1 MIITVELFLIL
12 FLLAFA
18 CEFIDASIGMGYGTI
33 LAPTLVILGFS
44 PVDAVPAILLSQAFG
59 GFTASFFHQQ
69 FNNVSYRDRS
79 GNLKSVFII
88 VGFGIIA
95 SIIAVFIAISIPKTC
110 IKTYIGLLVVFMGA
124 VLLLNKTFT
133 FSFRKMV
140 FIGIFSAFNKAL
152 SGGGFGPVVTGGQI
166 ISGLRPRQAV
176 GITTLSEAPICIV
189 AFFLYIIMRV
199 VKEIEEPILQM
210 PASKF
215 FSMIF
220 STQLFQWELLIAL
233 LLGSIIVAPFAA
245 FTTRLTGETLH
256 KTVAIL
262 MLALGLL
269 TLAKIFFF

>member
-1 MIITVELFLIL
+1 MVITVELFLIL
-12 FLLAFA
+12 FLLAFT

-33 LAPTLVILGFS
+33 LAPLLIIIGFS

-69 FNNVSYRDRS
+69 FNNVSYRGKSKD
-79 GNLKSVFII
+79 LKSVFII
-88 VGFGIIA
+88 VGFGVIA
-95 SIIAVFIAISIPKTC
+95 AIIAVFIAINIPKTY

-133 FSFRKMV
+133 FSWQKMMV
-140 FIGIFSAFNKAL
+140 IGIFSAFNKAL

-166 ISGLRPRQAV
+166 LSGARPGRAV
-176 GITTLSEAPICIV
+176 GVTTLSEGPICIV
-189 AFFLYIIMRV
+189 SFFLYIIMRV
-199 VKEIEEPILQM
+199 IKEVEGPILEM

-245 FTTRLTGETLH
+245 FTTRLTGEKLH
-256 KTVAIL
+256 KIVGIL
-262 MLALGLL
+262 MLILGTLALGRIYL
-269 TLAKIFFF
+269 F